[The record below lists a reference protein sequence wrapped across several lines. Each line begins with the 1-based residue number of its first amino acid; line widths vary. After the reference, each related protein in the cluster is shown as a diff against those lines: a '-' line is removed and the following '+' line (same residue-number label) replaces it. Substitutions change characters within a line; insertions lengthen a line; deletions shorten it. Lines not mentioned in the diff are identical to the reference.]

1 MRRDAGEAVTRQSAL
16 ARIASQHDRHAGWWA
31 FIVHRVSGVALAIFL
46 PVHFWA
52 LGEALRGEARLD
64 AFLRWAD
71 APGVRASEWA
81 IVVLLGLHL
90 TGGLRVLALEWL
102 PWRGWQKT
110 LAGAVAG
117 ASLLIA
123 LAFLAD
129 LL

>member
-1 MRRDAGEAVTRQSAL
+1 MTKRGTAL

-31 FIVHRVSGVALAIFL
+31 FIVHRVSGVALAVFL

-52 LGEALRGEARLD
+52 LGEALRGDARLD

-71 APGVRASEWA
+71 APAVRASEWA

-102 PWRGWQKT
+102 PWRGWQKS
-110 LAGAVAG
+110 LAAAAAGVSLLVAVA
-117 ASLLIA
+117 
-123 LAFLAD
+123 FLVD

>member
-1 MRRDAGEAVTRQSAL
+1 MTKRETAL

-31 FIVHRVSGVALAIFL
+31 FTVHRVSGVALAVFL

-52 LGEALRGEARLD
+52 LGEALRGDARLD

-71 APGVRASEWA
+71 APAVRASEWA

-102 PWRGWQKT
+102 PWRGWQKS
-110 LAGAVAG
+110 LAAAAAGVSLLVAVA
-117 ASLLIA
+117 
-123 LAFLAD
+123 FLVD